1 MTLFRRPKPEEIDL
15 REELDLRDH
24 REPTFAELEDLIG
37 YAPDLR
43 DRLADARRDSIAP
56 SKETFR

>member
-24 REPTFAELEDLIG
+24 REPTF
-37 YAPDLR
+37 
-43 DRLADARRDSIAP
+43 S
-56 SKETFR
+56 